1 MNADKVLEAIFEAE
15 DMCYHTIDFCLE
27 IEFVRC
33 EGENEVVP
41 ATTRVLTESRL
52 YSIMS
57 SLNFEYNAV
66 ELDNEEDIERVHG
79 YAVAVL
85 REASSTLA
93 KMKALAQAYKQ
104 EIEYCDFA

>member
-1 MNADKVLEAIFEAE
+1 MNADKVLEAIFEAQ

-27 IEFVRC
+27 
-33 EGENEVVP
+33 NEVISP
-41 ATTRVLTESRL
+41 EHSILTESRM

-66 ELDNEEDIERVHG
+66 ELDNEADIERVHG
-79 YAVAVL
+79 YAVSVL

-93 KMKALAQAYKQ
+93 KMKALVQANKQ
-104 EIEYCDFA
+104 EIDYCDFA